1 MRKVYELT
9 GSLSNIVV
17 ETDLLFP
24 NVQTCVAVVA
34 VASGQLVG
42 AHVTLA
48 DRGRLLKVAQKL
60 DQLSQGTPTVYVI
73 GPVRGY
79 NLGPLTDI
87 GRVYFHECPGFIDVS
102 AAIVGGAVKFGK
114 RATGSTGA
122 FEDIPL
128 TSFY

>member
-1 MRKVYELT
+1 MN
-9 GSLSNIVV
+9 NIEVDI
-17 ETDLLFP
+17 DLVFP
-24 NVQTCVAVVA
+24 NVQTCVAIVA
-34 VASGQLVG
+34 VASGQLIG

-48 DRGRLLKVAQKL
+48 DRGRLLRVAQKM
-60 DQLSQGTPTVYVI
+60 DQLSQGTPTVYVV

-102 AAIVGGAVKFGK
+102 ASITGGVLKFGK
-114 RATGSTGA
+114 RATGAGG
-122 FEDIPL
+122 FEEIPL